1 MRDFFVVARRS
12 SGAATLRPAP
22 HRLGACS
29 AWRDAG
35 GAMGAA
41 SSKEPEA
48 SASPGAGA
56 AGGAPAAPAAP
67 DAMPHRVASAEIS
80 HPPEVS
86 PSVARA
92 NQELMR
98 QLMPPG
104 TAEAGETKTKAKDEV
119 GVAK

>member
-1 MRDFFVVARRS
+1 MAGRGRRDGGGFEQGARGERVAGGGGGGRRAR
-12 SGAATLRPAP
+12 G
-22 HRLGACS
+22 
-29 AWRDAG
+29 AG
-35 GAMGAA
+35 GAG
-41 SSKEPEA
+41 
-48 SASPGAGA
+48 
-56 AGGAPAAPAAP
+56 

-104 TAEAGETKTKAKDEV
+104 TAEAETKTKAKDEV